1 MYEKN
6 DFNIKLNIAINNELH
21 ITLCNVILPD
31 YILSFAYL
39 FRNIFLNLQSK
50 DSNSN
55 RKIVGHRVN
64 FKKENINIY
73 FITYII
79 FGLNMHQNLRKFALV
94 NSTTNERET
103 DVYPVLDIQRTI
115 HTNIPLNSEH

>member
-1 MYEKN
+1 
-6 DFNIKLNIAINNELH
+6 
-21 ITLCNVILPD
+21 LPD

-55 RKIVGHRVN
+55 HKIVGHHVN

-79 FGLNMHQNLRKFALV
+79 FGLNMHQNLRKFTLV

-103 DVYPVLDIQRTI
+103 DVNPVLDVQRTI